1 MTTRWEIR
9 VDEANPEEEIPLTEN
24 GRIVLERRYLRKGP
38 DGRPVETIPQ
48 MFRRVARAIAEAEKE
63 LGGDP
68 ALWEE
73 RFYQLLT
80 SLRFLPNSPTFTGA
94 GTPLGQLAACFTPEM
109 RVITEH
115 GLKRIADL
123 QPGDRVL
130 THRGRYQPVLQTSR
144 RFYRGPLRIIKVR
157 RIGQRIEATPEH
169 PFLTPR
175 GWVMAADLRP
185 GDRVAIG
192 FPKGILP
199 TPSFDLAETL
209 SGEDLEVQSTPT
221 TIRVRRPA
229 AYQNS
234 GRQARWIPRHI
245 PLSSEI
251 ARLCGYYVA
260 EGTLGPDLEYVRFTF
275 SIKEGISRRYLEY
288 IK

>member
-209 SGEDLEVQSTPT
+209 SGEDLEVQS
-221 TIRVRRPA
+221 RKHKRNLLRR
-229 AYQNS
+229 
-234 GRQARWIPRHI
+234 IC
-245 PLSSEI
+245 L
-251 ARLCGYYVA
+251 
-260 EGTLGPDLEYVRFTF
+260 
-275 SIKEGISRRYLEY
+275 
-288 IK
+288 